1 MINNIGWLFLDKILR
16 MGVGLYVT
24 LLIARYLG
32 ASQFGAFNYATAFVA
47 MFLPIATLGLDAVVI
62 RYLVNDVSSKGE
74 VLPTVFW
81 LKFLGGFSSLL
92 LSVGG
97 IYLFRHN
104 DSVTISLVSIL
115 AVVGVIQTFDT
126 IDIWFQSQVQSKYT
140 VIAKNTAFVLTFAL
154 RLALIYNKSPLIVF
168 AIAVL
173 VESVLGAL
181 GLVLLFKFKGNTINL
196 FQWNS
201 SLAKKLLQESWPL
214 ILSGLSIMIYMRID
228 QIMLG
233 EMIGEKA
240 VGVYSAATRISE
252 AWYFI
257 PTVVSS
263 SIAPSIYAMKKI
275 SEEVYYQRIQ
285 KLIRM
290 MVLIP
295 IVVSL
300 PMTFL
305 STFLVTTLFGNEYI
319 ESGRILAVHIWS
331 GVFVFMGVATAPW
344 FIAERLSHLSF
355 QKTLLGA
362 VMNIVLNLILIPYY
376 HEIGAAIATI
386 LSQAVST
393 FLSNAL
399 NLETRKIFIVQLKS
413 LVFLGD

>member
-62 RYLVNDVSSKGE
+62 RYLVDDVSSKGK

-81 LKFLGGFSSLL
+81 LKFLGGLSSLL
-92 LSVGG
+92 LSVSS

-104 DSVTISLVSIL
+104 DSITISLVSIL
-115 AVVGVIQTFDT
+115 AAVGVIQTFDT

-140 VIAKNTAFVLTFAL
+140 VIAKNTAFILAFAL
-154 RLALIYNKSPLIVF
+154 RLALIYSKSPLIAF
-168 AIAVL
+168 AIATL
-173 VESVLGAL
+173 IESVLGAL
-181 GLVLLFKFKGNTINL
+181 GLFLLFKFKGNTINL

-285 KLIRM
+285 KLIRTM
-290 MVLIP
+290 ALIP
-295 IVVSL
+295 ILVAL

-305 STFLVTTLFGNEYI
+305 STFIVTTLFGNEYI
-319 ESGRILAVHIWS
+319 ESGRILSVHIWA

-344 FIAERLSHLSF
+344 FIAERLNRLSF
-355 QKTLLGA
+355 QNTLLGA
-362 VMNIVLNLILIPYY
+362 MMNVVLNFILIPYY

-386 LSQAVST
+386 ISQAVSA
-393 FLSNAL
+393 FLANIL
-399 NLETRKIFIVQLKS
+399 HPKTRKIFLVQLKS
-413 LVFLGD
+413 LVFLGN